1 MPTITSLGPYYE
13 RPVPG
18 LRRTV
23 CLRGV
28 PFEVTQEWLDQHRDA
43 LTAKY
48 WRVEGDAGVTV
59 DEGQDG
65 IPDQGWNKKDIQEW
79 MREQGLEVSGYATKS
94 KLLEAVAAFLNP
106 EPVTESTPEP
116 TVAEEPTGDE

>member
-1 MPTITSLGPYYE
+1 MPTITPLGPFHE
-13 RPVPG
+13 KKVPG
-18 LRRTV
+18 MKRKVVPRHK
-23 CLRGV
+23 
-28 PFEVTQEWLDQHRDA
+28 PFEVTQEYLDTHRH
-43 LTAKY
+43 LLQTR
-48 WRVEGDAGVTV
+48 WWSVEGDAGVTV

-65 IPDQGWNKKDIQEW
+65 IPDQGWNKKDIQAW